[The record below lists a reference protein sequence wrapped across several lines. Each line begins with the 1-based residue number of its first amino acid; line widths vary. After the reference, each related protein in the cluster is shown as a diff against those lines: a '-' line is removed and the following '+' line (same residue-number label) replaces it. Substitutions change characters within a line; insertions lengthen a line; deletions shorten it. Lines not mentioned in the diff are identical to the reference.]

1 MTVSKQNTNLPNHAA
16 QLHQPLLSGSFPLI
30 ARNPSHYSR
39 NLFSMSGTNPHRPI
53 SCKTAMKAQIQ
64 LYPDSF
70 PGIFSLK
77 PNNQAGCRALAQ
89 PVPIRRNPNP
99 VRQRSPVPEHHRQPA
114 PIRPPVIHPS
124 PRHRCPCLKKED
136 ETSAFQKDKGKQPG
150 IRRSVSHPVFIMR
163 TEEYQICGYET
174 EGKKMARLI
183 LGNEKEN
190 GTLCYCG
197 CLSLGNEAMDELVI
211 RSHPRQKTCPF
222 GKANNLKSIKAVWLM
237 PGLQC
242 LISITEKSP
251 EGIILSAIYCTL
263 INNWRTR

>member
-1 MTVSKQNTNLPNHAA
+1 
-16 QLHQPLLSGSFPLI
+16 
-30 ARNPSHYSR
+30 
-39 NLFSMSGTNPHRPI
+39 
-53 SCKTAMKAQIQ
+53 
-64 LYPDSF
+64 
-70 PGIFSLK
+70 
-77 PNNQAGCRALAQ
+77 
-89 PVPIRRNPNP
+89 
-99 VRQRSPVPEHHRQPA
+99 
-114 PIRPPVIHPS
+114 
-124 PRHRCPCLKKED
+124 
-136 ETSAFQKDKGKQPG
+136 
-150 IRRSVSHPVFIMR
+150 
-163 TEEYQICGYET
+163 
-174 EGKKMARLI
+174 MARLI

-197 CLSLGNEAMDELVI
+197 CLPLGNEAMDELVI